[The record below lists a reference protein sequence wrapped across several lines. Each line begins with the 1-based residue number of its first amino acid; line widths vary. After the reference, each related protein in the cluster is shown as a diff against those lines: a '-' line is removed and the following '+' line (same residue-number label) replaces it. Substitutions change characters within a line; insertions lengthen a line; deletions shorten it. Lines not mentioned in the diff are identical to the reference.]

1 MHHKCIGLLLCFV
14 PTSPTADQLDESTRR
29 ILLWFGPLERPFCI
43 NTNSSEDRYAS
54 ELFVCCDFIST
65 GLQAKG
71 GYGRGGHVW
80 LQSMLG
86 NGNFN
91 YACGIWAYVVW
102 LIYEDY
108 LLFCDLEI
116 RKRKFCIAEQS
127 SFRIFFAAVAATS
140 VLMESAD
147 SGLNILSAV
156 SNVCSLI
163 E

>member
-1 MHHKCIGLLLCFV
+1 MLRSYLYV
-14 PTSPTADQLDESTRR
+14 
-29 ILLWFGPLERPFCI
+29 
-43 NTNSSEDRYAS
+43 N
-54 ELFVCCDFIST
+54 VFIST

-116 RKRKFCIAEQS
+116 RKREFCIAEQS
-127 SFRIFFAAVAATS
+127 PFRIFFAAVAAIS